1 MVYNKLSPEEVE
13 RLYKYGER
21 SELILY
27 DIIKSYCPDAIMT
40 ERYDKFDYI
49 IETDE
54 KIVLIELK
62 TRKNAKNKFNT
73 TYFPTS
79 KITYY
84 KQFKKS
90 SLDNPKN
97 KIVYLI
103 IVFGFPDD
111 TDDLENTSFKYYG
124 IQYKPSYFKDI
135 DITKNLYCDDYNFN
149 IPIDKLKDISYYLEL
164 LKYKDKNVLNK
175 N

>member
-1 MVYNKLSPEEVE
+1 MVRNCLNADDIEK
-13 RLYKYGER
+13 LYKYGER

-27 DIIKSYCPDAIMT
+27 DIIKSYCPDVKMT
-40 ERYDKFDYI
+40 ERYDKFDFI
-49 IETDE
+49 IENDE

-90 SLDNPKN
+90 ILDNPKN
-97 KIVYLI
+97 KIVYLL

-111 TDDLENTSFKYYG
+111 TDDLINTSFKFYG

-135 DITKNLYCDDYNFN
+135 NISKNPYCDDYNFN
-149 IPIDKLKDISYYLEL
+149 IPIDKLKDISYYLEFL
-164 LKYKDKNVLNK
+164 RPF
-175 N
+175 

>member
-1 MVYNKLSPEEVE
+1 MVRNTLNADDIE

-27 DIIKSYCPDAIMT
+27 DIIKSYCPDVIMT

-84 KQFKKS
+84 KHFKKS

-149 IPIDKLKDISYYLEL
+149 IPIDKLKDISYYLEFF
-164 LKYKDKNVLNK
+164 KI
-175 N
+175 

>member
-1 MVYNKLSPEEVE
+1 MVRNCLNADDIEKLYE
-13 RLYKYGER
+13 YGER
-21 SELILY
+21 SELILF
-27 DIIKSYCPDAIMT
+27 DIIKSYCPDVIMT
-40 ERYDKFDYI
+40 ERYDKFDFI
-49 IETDE
+49 IENDE

-62 TRKNAKNKFNT
+62 TRKTAKNKFNT

-90 SLDNPKN
+90 ILDNPKN

-111 TDDLENTSFKYYG
+111 IDDLENTSFKYYG

-135 DITKNLYCDDYNFN
+135 NIYKNPYCDDYNFN
-149 IPIDKLKDISYYLEL
+149 IPIDNLKDISYYLEFL
-164 LKYKDKNVLNK
+164 RPV
-175 N
+175 

>member
-1 MVYNKLSPEEVE
+1 MVRNTLNADDIE

-27 DIIKSYCPDAIMT
+27 DIIKSYCPDVIMT
-40 ERYDKFDYI
+40 ERYDNFDFI

-62 TRKNAKNKFNT
+62 TRKNTKNKFNT

-90 SLDNPKN
+90 SLDNPNN

-111 TDDLENTSFKYYG
+111 TDDLDNTSFKYYG

-149 IPIDKLKDISYYLEL
+149 IPIDKLKDISYYLEVL
-164 LKYKDKNVLNK
+164 NQYKDK
-175 N
+175 

>member
-1 MVYNKLSPEEVE
+1 MVRNCLNADDIEKLYE
-13 RLYKYGER
+13 YGER
-21 SELILY
+21 SELILF
-27 DIIKSYCPDAIMT
+27 DIIKSYCPDVIMT
-40 ERYDKFDYI
+40 ERYDKFDFI
-49 IETDE
+49 IENDE

-62 TRKNAKNKFNT
+62 TRKTAKNKFNT

-90 SLDNPKN
+90 ILDNPKN
-97 KIVYLI
+97 KIVYLL

-111 TDDLENTSFKYYG
+111 TDDLINTSFKFYG

-135 DITKNLYCDDYNFN
+135 NISKNPYCDDYNFN
-149 IPIDKLKDISYYLEL
+149 IPIDNLKDISYYLEFL
-164 LKYKDKNVLNK
+164 RPV
-175 N
+175 

>member
-1 MVYNKLSPEEVE
+1 MVRSCLNADDIEKLYE
-13 RLYKYGER
+13 YGER

-27 DIIKSYCPDAIMT
+27 DIIKSYCPDVIMT
-40 ERYDKFDYI
+40 ERYDKFDFI
-49 IETDE
+49 IENDE
-54 KIVLIELK
+54 KIILIELK

-90 SLDNPKN
+90 ILDNPKN

-111 TDDLENTSFKYYG
+111 TDDLINTSFKYYG

-135 DITKNLYCDDYNFN
+135 NITKNPYCDDYNFN
-149 IPIDKLKDISYYLEL
+149 IPIDNLKDISYYLEFL
-164 LKYKDKNVLNK
+164 RYKDKDEVI
-175 N
+175 